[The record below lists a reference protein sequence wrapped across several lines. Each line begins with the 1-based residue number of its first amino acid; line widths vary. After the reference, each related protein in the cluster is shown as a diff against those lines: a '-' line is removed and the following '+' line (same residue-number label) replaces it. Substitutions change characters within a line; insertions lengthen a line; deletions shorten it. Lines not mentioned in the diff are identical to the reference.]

1 MLKLFIFRKLGL
13 PVPTWGVWI
22 SNLGWVKGLK
32 GAYATPDKTQ
42 ARELARRVGGKVFY
56 IDEVLSD
63 IQQSLLDI
71 ERERAKEK
79 HAIPDRFKR

>member
-22 SNLGWVKGLK
+22 LRVGWVRGLK
-32 GAYATPDKTQ
+32 GAYATPDKAQ
-42 ARELARRVGGKVFY
+42 ARELARRVGGVVYY

-71 ERERAKEK
+71 ERAKEQ
-79 HAIPDRFKR
+79 